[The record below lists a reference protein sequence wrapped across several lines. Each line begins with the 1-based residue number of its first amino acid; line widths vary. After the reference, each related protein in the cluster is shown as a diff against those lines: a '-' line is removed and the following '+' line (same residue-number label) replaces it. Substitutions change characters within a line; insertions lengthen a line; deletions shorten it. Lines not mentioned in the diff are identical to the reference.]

1 MPMTP
6 KCLSK
11 EKRILRNTVTVEVDL
26 DDIDVYDLIEYL
38 KDHEFV
44 VIDDVSLLEKI
55 YEKVIA
61 KQDYSEEIREL
72 LWETIGKTVE

>member
-1 MPMTP
+1 M
-6 KCLSK
+6 
-11 EKRILRNTVTVEVDL
+11 LRNTVTVEVDL